1 MSPWQNGVRPGA
13 PSGSA
18 APDDQRVVEPAAL
31 LQVFDQR
38 GARLV
43 GVAALDF
50 KLRREIAVMIP
61 AGVEALHEADAALD
75 SAAADRAIR
84 QLYANPPRRTE

>member
-1 MSPWQNGVRPGA
+1 MTSPPR
-13 PSGSA
+13 
-18 APDDQRVVEPAAL
+18 RKL

-50 KLRREIAVMIP
+50 KLRVEIAVMIP
-61 AGVEALHEADAALD
+61 AGVEALPEADAPLD
-75 SAAADRAIR
+75 SAAADRVTSG
-84 QLYANPPRRTE
+84 P